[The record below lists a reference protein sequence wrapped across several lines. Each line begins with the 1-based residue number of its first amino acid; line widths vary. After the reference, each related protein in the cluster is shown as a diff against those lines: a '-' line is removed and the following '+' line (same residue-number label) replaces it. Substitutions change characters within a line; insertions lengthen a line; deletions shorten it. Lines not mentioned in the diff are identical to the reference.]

1 KELESGSG
9 PVFLKLDH
17 LAEETIQEIETVLHT
32 NERPSRG
39 RFHDGR
45 HINYRERMVEMHISE
60 VGFCSGHSA
69 SGVWTDETGATTVP
83 GLYAA
88 GDMASVPHNYMLGAF
103 VYGEIC
109 GESAT
114 AFAQARGEIQLDE
127 ALIEQELARIQ
138 APLQVTDGIPP
149 EQMEYKV
156 RRLVND
162 YLQPPKVTKKME
174 IGLERILAVREDLP
188 KLAASDP
195 HELMRALEVQ
205 SIIDCAEMA
214 ARASLYRTESR
225 WGLYHYRV
233 DYPDQNDADW
243 FYHSRLFK
251 DASGQMASGK
261 RPVAPYVVPLGEEK
275 DAYHQL
281 RVKRA
286 ANG

>member
-1 KELESGSG
+1 
-9 PVFLKLDH
+9 
-17 LAEETIQEIETVLHT
+17 
-32 NERPSRG
+32 
-39 RFHDGR
+39 
-45 HINYRERMVEMHISE
+45 MVEMHISE

-83 GLYAA
+83 GLYCA
-88 GDMASVPHNYMLGAF
+88 GDMASVAHNYMLGAF
-103 VYGEIC
+103 VYGQIC
-109 GESAT
+109 GESAVEFVKSR
-114 AFAQARGEIQLDE
+114 AEPKLDE
-127 ALIEQELARIQ
+127 EFITKELDRIQ
-138 APLQVTDGIPP
+138 APMKLTDGIPP

-188 KLAASDP
+188 QLCARDP
-195 HELMRALEVQ
+195 HELLRAMEVQ

-233 DYPDQNDADW
+233 DFPEQDDNEW
-243 FYHSRLFK
+243 FYHSRLYK
-251 DASGQMASGK
+251 DENGQMASGK
-261 RPVAPYVVPLGEEK
+261 RPIADYLVSLGEEK
-275 DAYHQL
+275 DAYRKM
-281 RVKRA
+281 RVQKA